1 MKTITEIQE
10 AIELL
15 KNETAVFEVT
25 RIGDDKYTLTI
36 KSKPE
41 NTIKV
46 GDYLIARKPIFENT
60 TLNWN
65 ESMDKYDGVI
75 QKCELITRYGNI
87 ATGMNGWRFHPGWCE
102 KVSPG
107 DVMKRD
113 NGDIFIFREI
123 IDGKTFHH
131 AFYNPT
137 YDHLSTSKDCSICSK
152 TPVRAIHATNEEAQ
166 PLFNALA
173 KNGKKWNKEKLQVED
188 IKWVPKAGEFVA
200 HKDGWIHIHKR
211 IEEDGRVKH
220 YAAMSPGGDVY
231 YNDFVGFE
239 SDLRGPAT
247 ESEKKKLIEAIGKEG
262 KQWNEEKMCVEDIP
276 KPKTDEECLRA
287 WGCGEKAID
296 DYMKYSKKYDMV
308 SKLYA
313 ENSFRQLPF
322 IDVLYESYML
332 DKRKSLKQ
340 IIKLCKQLLNE

>member
-46 GDYLIARKPIFENT
+46 GDYFIARKPEYVT
-60 TLNWN
+60 QTPVWDVY
-65 ESMDKYDGVI
+65 MCRYDGVI
-75 QKCELITRYGNI
+75 QKCEEIRNSYIRSDNDTPLY
-87 ATGMNGWRFHPGWCE
+87 HPSWCE
-102 KVSPG
+102 KVSVG
-107 DVMKRD
+107 DVMKTEYD
-113 NGDIFIFREI
+113 DLFIFKGVSDGDYLDFAYYKGGKPPKLF
-123 IDGKTFHH
+123 ID
-131 AFYNPT
+131 
-137 YDHLSTSKDCSICSK
+137 D
-152 TPVRAIHATNEEAQ
+152 TPNSMVAVSHATKVEEQ
-166 PLFNALA
+166 VLFNALA
-173 KNGKKWNKEKLQVED
+173 KNGKKWNKEK
-188 IKWVPKAGEFVA
+188 
-200 HKDGWIHIHKR
+200 
-211 IEEDGRVKH
+211 
-220 YAAMSPGGDVY
+220 
-231 YNDFVGFE
+231 
-239 SDLRGPAT
+239 
-247 ESEKKKLIEAIGKEG
+247 
-262 KQWNEEKMCVEDIP
+262 MCVEDVV
-276 KPKTDEECLRA
+276 KPKSDEECLRA

-296 DYMKYSKKYDMV
+296 DYMKYSEKYDMV

>member
-1 MKTITEIQE
+1 MGTIDKINT
-10 AIELL
+10 
-15 KNETAVFEVT
+15 VDV
-25 RIGDDKYTLTI
+25 RI
-36 KSKPE
+36 KP
-41 NTIKV
+41 
-46 GDYLIARKPIFENT
+46 GDYFIARKPEYVT
-60 TLNWN
+60 QTPVWDVY
-65 ESMDKYDGVI
+65 MCRYDGVI
-75 QKCELITRYGNI
+75 QKCEEIRNSYIRSDNDTPLY
-87 ATGMNGWRFHPGWCE
+87 HPSWCE
-102 KVSPG
+102 KVSVG
-107 DVMKRD
+107 DVMKTEYD
-113 NGDIFIFREI
+113 DLFIFKGVSDGDYLDFAYYKGGKPPKLF
-123 IDGKTFHH
+123 ID
-131 AFYNPT
+131 
-137 YDHLSTSKDCSICSK
+137 D
-152 TPVRAIHATNEEAQ
+152 TPNSMVAVSHATKGEEQ
-166 PLFNALA
+166 VLFNALA
-173 KNGKKWNKEKLQVED
+173 RAGKKWNKEKLQVED